1 MKASEEKRSNAEGAE
16 KSENGASTRLTLWQ
30 AGAQQAAPLPIQTR
44 MQQHGCG
51 LSVCGHGMPCPYQ
64 PENNST
70 AKTPARKK
78 QAAATKSKSNSTAKS
93 RRDAGATSSTATP
106 TAGAASSAPT
116 NPKTFQWQLQWVAER
131 GEAGRSRGGNAK
143 RNPSPAFAG
152 SE

>member
-1 MKASEEKRSNAEGAE
+1 MKASEEKGSNAEGAE
-16 KSENGASTRLTLWQ
+16 KSENGAATRSTLWQ

-106 TAGAASSAPT
+106 TAAVLQSGAHT
-116 NPKTFQWQLQWVAER
+116 TRTQLLKQ
-131 GEAGRSRGGNAK
+131 K
-143 RNPSPAFAG
+143 
-152 SE
+152 